1 MKGVFLTAAGVVFAM
16 GIGLAAAQTAQQ
28 PGEVQTQP
36 EPQAQMQPQQQPE
49 AGQRSP
55 QTNIPPFPGANSFT
69 EEQAREH
76 IAKAGYA
83 EVSNLKLDK
92 QGIWRGTGTKEGQQ
106 FQVALD
112 YRGNIVQI
120 Q

>member
-1 MKGVFLTAAGVVFAM
+1 MRGIFLTATGVALAM

-28 PGEVQTQP
+28 PGT
-36 EPQAQMQPQQQPE
+36 QAQTQPQQQPGV
-49 AGQRSP
+49 GQ
-55 QTNIPPFPGANSFT
+55 QANIPPFPGANSFT
-69 EEQAREH
+69 EQQARER

-83 EVSNLKLDK
+83 EVSDLKLDQ

-112 YRGNIVQI
+112 YRGNILQI